1 MDERPLGVWDL
12 VILCL
17 SIWVL
22 AALTIEVAF
31 PLSSATSAIIQK
43 LDMVVCLVF
52 VADFTAGFIRAK
64 SKARF
69 MRWGW
74 IDLVGSIPMIDW
86 SRWLRVVR
94 VVRIL
99 RVLRAV
105 RSGRAIARILMAS
118 RTKTA
123 AASLV
128 VTMLAVF
135 FVASM
140 SILMFEKAPGST
152 IKSAGDAA
160 WWTITT
166 MSTVGYGDTY
176 PITPEGRILA
186 AVVMVFGVA
195 LFGTLSGLTASWFL
209 GEDRT
214 QYREQ
219 LKRLA
224 AELQAIRAR
233 LDAGVPQ
240 VPAEQRL
247 DRSKEG

>member
-17 SIWVL
+17 SVWVL
-22 AALTIEVAF
+22 AALMIEVAF
-31 PLSSATSAIIQK
+31 PISDAASAIIQK
-43 LDMVVCLVF
+43 LDTLVCVVF
-52 VADFTAGFIRAK
+52 VADFAVGLARAPD
-64 SKARF
+64 KARF
-69 MRWGW
+69 MKWGW

-86 SRWLRVVR
+86 SRWLRMVR

-105 RSGRAIARILMAS
+105 RSARAIARVLMAS
-118 RTKTA
+118 RTRTA

-128 VTMLAVF
+128 VAMLAVF

-140 SILMFEKAPGST
+140 SILVFEKATGST
-152 IKSAGDAA
+152 IKSAADAA

-176 PITPEGRILA
+176 PVTPEGRILA

-219 LKRLA
+219 LERLA
-224 AELQAIRAR
+224 AELRAIRAR
-233 LDAGVPQ
+233 LDSHGPQ
-240 VPAEQRL
+240 APAQQRQV
-247 DRSKEG
+247 DKED